1 MSTYAETRS
10 RWATGKFEFLNCRFS
25 LTSGTVFFF
34 RVYSAKPSK
43 IYQYEKIFWIFKI
56 FKCNF
61 GEDRVE
67 KKEKVAC
74 KKWKFH
80 RGAFKNGTF
89 TEMYILLGTWV
100 PTLMKISF
108 FDSFLNST
116 IKFQIFPGG
125 CRPQP
130 PATFTLPRPTF
141 SGEFSKKDELYYKKC
156 ARSARFFL
164 RVIPEWIR
172 KSGRGT
178 TSLRKKKH
186 WSGQNKIRLC
196 DFDHW
201 TKVRLRRD

>member
-1 MSTYAETRS
+1 M
-10 RWATGKFEFLNCRFS
+10 
-25 LTSGTVFFF
+25 FFF
-34 RVYSAKPSK
+34 LLGISAKPSK
-43 IYQYEKIFWIFKI
+43 IYQYEKIFWIFKN

-116 IKFQIFPGG
+116 IKFQNFLG
-125 CRPQP
+125 
-130 PATFTLPRPTF
+130 AAAPRPPPLLPSPAPLLVVNSLQMMNCTAKNARGARHF
-141 SGEFSKKDELYYKKC
+141 FWGYYQNEFEKVVAALPVCEKKNTDVSMCGCFQRPDC
-156 ARSARFFL
+156 A
-164 RVIPEWIR
+164 E
-172 KSGRGT
+172 
-178 TSLRKKKH
+178 
-186 WSGQNKIRLC
+186 
-196 DFDHW
+196 
-201 TKVRLRRD
+201 